1 LRLHLEGT
9 VDTVG
14 VRELKARLSHHLK
27 RVQAGHSVTVTDRG
41 RAIARIQPVD
51 ASADTGWIM
60 RMVAEGKA
68 SWSGGKPKGAR
79 RTAVNTGKLL
89 ASDIVIRDR
98 R

>member
-1 LRLHLEGT
+1 ME
-9 VDTVG
+9 VVG
-14 VRELKARLSHHLK
+14 VRELKARLSHHLR

-51 ASADTGWIM
+51 APVDTGWTM

-68 SWSGGKPKGAR
+68 SWSGGKPRGSLRPVKLKG
-79 RTAVNTGKLL
+79 NKL
-89 ASDIVIRDR
+89 ASDYVIEDR